1 MAPPEAVRSRGC
13 GSCGPPC
20 DKQACSLGVALDKPI
35 RFGRYFLLKKL
46 AVGGMG
52 EVWLARVEGDSDE
65 QPPIVVKRLL
75 AHLKED
81 QEFVNMFFDEARIA
95 AALDHPNIARIEDLG
110 EVGGD
115 YYIAMEFVHGMSFGD
130 VVNAALEAG
139 TDMPVALKC
148 RVVAEAAAALDF
160 AHKATTEAGV
170 PLELIHRD
178 VSPQNIMVAFDGSVK
193 LIDFGVARAANKLTR
208 TATGI
213 IKGKYAYMSP
223 EQAWGK
229 DLDGRSDLFG
239 LGIVLWEVLALER
252 LFKRENDTA
261 TLRAVVGAEV
271 EPPSRKEPTVPKAL
285 DAVVLK
291 ALERGVDTRYQTG
304 AEFKKALEAF
314 LTKQRLPATRAHLA
328 AWMQKLFPEEARTPL
343 PSHPEPSSPGE
354 RSSPVLKP
362 ALENPKLPR
371 SRVLDVAELEQRIE
385 SAGTSTMRGLFF
397 NALSAAVM
405 KLAGPVADQQVRK
418 AAVEPKPW
426 VDQLSYPTSEFLRML
441 WKAVEQVLPRA
452 RNVDEAFELLGA
464 STMDALVRSPFG
476 RALEGQKERYPEA
489 IMKPLMATLNPMI
502 APGQRLVSSVEGG
515 KAVLVFKEEVLPI
528 QLYIGLLR
536 SLVQAFYKLPIE
548 ARWEKPSAQRIELNI
563 AW

>member
-1 MAPPEAVRSRGC
+1 VSAPPT
-13 GSCGPPC
+13 
-20 DKQACSLGVALDKPI
+20 
-35 RFGRYFLLKKL
+35 RFGRYHLLKKL

-52 EVWLARVEGDSDE
+52 EVWLARVHGDSDE
-65 QPPIVVKRLL
+65 QPPVVVKRLL
-75 AHLKED
+75 PHLKED

-95 AALDHPNIARIEDLG
+95 ASLDHPNIARIEDLG
-110 EVGGD
+110 EVNGD
-115 YYIAMEFVHGMSFGD
+115 YYITMEFVHGMSFGD
-130 VVNAALEAG
+130 VVNAALDAG

-148 RVVAEAAAALDF
+148 RVVAEAAAALDA
-160 AHKATTEAGV
+160 AHRAKTEAGV

-285 DAVVLK
+285 DALVLK
-291 ALERGVDTRYQTG
+291 ALERDVDARYQTG
-304 AEFKKALEAF
+304 GEFKKALEAF

-328 AWMQKLFPEEARTPL
+328 AWMQKLFPEEARAPL
-343 PSHPEPSSPGE
+343 PAHPEPSSPGE

-371 SRVLDVAELEQRIE
+371 SRVLDVAELEQRIA
-385 SAGTSTMRGLFF
+385 SAGAGAMRGLFF
-397 NALSAAVM
+397 NALTAAVI
-405 KLAGPVADQQVRK
+405 KLAGPVAEQKVRK
-418 AAVEPKPW
+418 AAAEPKPW
-426 VDQLSYPTSEFLRML
+426 VDQLSYPTSEFLRMV
-441 WKAVEQVLPRA
+441 WKAVEQVMPKA

-464 STMDALVRSPFG
+464 SVMDALLRSPFG
-476 RALEGQKERYPEA
+476 RALEGQKERSPES
-489 IMKPLMATLNPMI
+489 IIKPLVATLNPMI
-502 APGQRLVSSVEGG
+502 GPGQRLVATLEPGR
-515 KAVLVFKEEVLPI
+515 AVVVFKEEALPI
-528 QLYIGLLR
+528 QVYIGVLR
-536 SLVQAFYKLPIE
+536 SLVQAFYGLPIE
-548 ARWEKPSAQRIELNI
+548 ARWDKPSAQRIELSV

>member
-1 MAPPEAVRSRGC
+1 MTSP
-13 GSCGPPC
+13 
-20 DKQACSLGVALDKPI
+20 SL
-35 RFGRYFLLKKL
+35 RFGRYFLLEKI

-52 EVWLARVEGDSDE
+52 EVWLARVEGDSAD
-65 QPPIVVKRLL
+65 QPPVVVKRLL
-75 AHLKED
+75 PHLKED
-81 QEFVNMFFDEARIA
+81 QDFVNMFFDEARIA
-95 AALDHPNIARIEDLG
+95 ASLDHPNIARIEDLG
-110 EVGGD
+110 EVAGD
-115 YYIAMEFVHGMSFGD
+115 YYLAMEHVHGLSFGD

-160 AHKATTEAGV
+160 AHAATTENGA

-208 TATGI
+208 TATGV

-261 TLRAVVGAEV
+261 TLRAVVGAEL

-285 DAVVLK
+285 DALVLK
-291 ALERGVDTRYQTG
+291 ALTRDPQGRFQTG
-304 AEFKKALEAF
+304 LEFKKALEAF

-328 AWMQKLFPEEARTPL
+328 GWMQKLFPEESRKVL
-343 PSHPEPSSPGE
+343 PAHPEPSQPGE

-362 ALENPKLPR
+362 ALEDPKLPR
-371 SRVLDVAELEQRIE
+371 SKVLDVTELEQRLS
-385 SAGTSTMRGLFF
+385 SAGPTAEVRGLFF
-397 NALSAAVM
+397 NALCAAAM
-405 KLAGPVADQQVRK
+405 KLAGPVADAKVRR
-418 AAVEPKPW
+418 AATEPRAY
-426 VDQLSYPTSEFLRML
+426 VDQLSYPTTEFLRML
-441 WKAVEQVLPRA
+441 WKAVEFVLPRA

-464 STMDALVRSPFG
+464 ALMDALLRSPFG
-476 RALEGQKERYPEA
+476 RALEGQKDRFPEA
-489 IMKPLMATLNPMI
+489 IMKPLIATLNPMM
-502 APGQRLVSSVEGG
+502 APGQRLVSSVKPGE
-515 KAVLVFKEEVLPI
+515 AVLVFKDEVLPI
-528 QLYIGLLR
+528 QLYIGLIR
-536 SLVQAFYKLPIE
+536 SLSQAFYRLPIE
-548 ARWEKPSAQRIELNI
+548 ARWEKPSAQRIELTVQ
-563 AW
+563 W

>member
-1 MAPPEAVRSRGC
+1 MLQPDVADAPV
-13 GSCGPPC
+13 
-20 DKQACSLGVALDKPI
+20 
-35 RFGRYFLLKKL
+35 RFGQYWLLKRL

-52 EVWLARVEGDSDE
+52 EVWLARLHGESDAE
-65 QPPIVVKRLL
+65 APVVVKRLL
-75 AHLKED
+75 PHLKED

-110 EVGGD
+110 EVDGD
-115 YYIAMEFVHGMSFGD
+115 YFITMEFVHGMSFGD

-160 AHKATTEAGV
+160 AHTAKTEAGV

-271 EPPSRKEPTVPKAL
+271 EPPSRKEPTVPRAL

-291 ALERGVDTRYQTG
+291 ALTREVEARFQTG
-304 AEFKKALEAF
+304 AEFKKGLEDF
-314 LTKQRLPATRAHLA
+314 LKKARLPATRAHLA
-328 AWMQKLFPEEARTPL
+328 AWMQKLFPEEARAPL

-354 RSSPVLKP
+354 RSSPRLKP

-371 SRVLDVAELEQRIE
+371 SKVLDVGELEQRIA
-385 SAGTSTMRGLFF
+385 SAGDSAQLRGLFF
-397 NALSAAVM
+397 NALCAAVM
-405 KLAGPVADQQVRK
+405 RLAGPVAEQKVRR
-418 AAVEPKPW
+418 AAAEPKPW
-426 VDQLSYPTSEFLRML
+426 VDQLSYPTPEFLRLL
-441 WKAVEQVLPRA
+441 WKAVEQVAPRA
-452 RNVDEAFELLGA
+452 RDVDDAFERLGA
-464 STMDALVRSPFG
+464 AVMDALLRSPFG
-476 RALEGQKERYPEA
+476 KALEGQKERGPEA
-489 IMKPLMATLNPMI
+489 ILKPLVATLNPMI
-502 APGQRLVSSVEGG
+502 APGQRLVSSVAAG
-515 KAVLVFKEEVLPI
+515 KALLVFKEEVLPI
-528 QLYIGLLR
+528 QVYIGLLR
-536 SLVQAFYKLPIE
+536 SLITNFYRLPVE
-548 ARWEKPSAQRIELNI
+548 VRWETPSTQRIELHVS
-563 AW
+563 W

>member
-1 MAPPEAVRSRGC
+1 MTV
-13 GSCGPPC
+13 
-20 DKQACSLGVALDKPI
+20 PI

-110 EVGGD
+110 EVGDD
-115 YYIAMEFVHGMSFGD
+115 YYITMEFVHGMSFGD

-148 RVVAEAAAALDF
+148 RVIAEAAAALDF
-160 AHKATTEAGV
+160 AHHAKTDAGA

-178 VSPQNIMVAFDGSVK
+178 VSPQNIMVGFDGSVK

-213 IKGKYAYMSP
+213 IRGKYAYMSP

-261 TLRAVVGAEV
+261 TLRAVVGAEI
-271 EPPSRKEPTVPKAL
+271 EPPSKKELAVPKAL
-285 DAVVLK
+285 DALVLK
-291 ALERGVDTRYQTG
+291 ALERELGARFQTG
-304 AEFKKALEAF
+304 NEFKKALEAF
-314 LTKQRLPATRAHLA
+314 LTKQRLPATKAHLA
-328 AWMQKLFPEEARTPL
+328 GWMQKLFPEEARAQL
-343 PSHPEPSSPGE
+343 PSPPAPSTPRD
-354 RSSPVLKP
+354 RSSRVLKP
-362 ALENPKLPR
+362 AIENPKLPR
-371 SRVLDVAELEQRIE
+371 SRVLDTAELEQRIA
-385 SAGTSTMRGLFF
+385 SAGTGVLRGLFC
-397 NALSAAVM
+397 NALLSAVM
-405 KLAGPVADQQVRK
+405 KLAGPVADQKVRR
-418 AAVEPKPW
+418 AAAEPKPY
-426 VDQLSYPTSEFLRML
+426 VDQLSYPTSEFLRLL
-441 WKAVEQVLPRA
+441 WKAVEQVLPKA

-464 STMDALVRSPFG
+464 AMMDGLVRSPFG
-476 RALEGQKERYPEA
+476 KALEGQKERFPDA
-489 IMKPLMATLNPMI
+489 ILKPLLATLNPMI
-502 APGQRLVSSVEGG
+502 APGQRLVSSVATG
-515 KAVLVFKEEVLPI
+515 KAVLVFKDEVLPI

-536 SLVQAFYKLPIE
+536 SLVQAFYRLPIE
-548 ARWEKPSAQRIELNI
+548 ARWEKPSAQRIELSI
-563 AW
+563 TW

>member
-1 MAPPEAVRSRGC
+1 MT
-13 GSCGPPC
+13 
-20 DKQACSLGVALDKPI
+20 KPL
-35 RFGRYFLLKKL
+35 RFGRYYLLKKL

-52 EVWLARVEGDSDE
+52 EVWLARVEGDSDAE
-65 QPPIVVKRLL
+65 PPVVVKRLL

-115 YYIAMEFVHGMSFGD
+115 YFITMEFVHGMSFGD

-148 RVVAEAAAALDF
+148 RVIAEAAAALDF
-160 AHKATTEAGV
+160 AHQATTEAGV

-178 VSPQNIMVAFDGSVK
+178 VSPQNIMVGFDGSVK

-261 TLRAVVGAEV
+261 TLRAVVAAEI
-271 EPPSRKEPTVPKAL
+271 EPPSKKELAVPKAL
-285 DAVVLK
+285 DAIVLK
-291 ALERGVDTRYQTG
+291 ALTRDLGARFQTG

-314 LTKQRLPATRAHLA
+314 LTKQRLPATKAHLA
-328 AWMQKLFPEEARTPL
+328 AWMQKLFPDDARAEL
-343 PSHPEPSSPGE
+343 PAHPEPSSPGE

-362 ALENPKLPR
+362 ALENPRLPR
-371 SRVLDVAELEQRIE
+371 SRVLDVAELEQRIA
-385 SAGTSTMRGLFF
+385 SAGAGAMRGLFF
-397 NALSAAVM
+397 NALLAAVM
-405 KLAGPVADQQVRK
+405 KLAGPVADQKVRK
-418 AAVEPKPW
+418 AAATQKPY

-441 WKAVEQVLPRA
+441 WKAVEQVLPKA
-452 RNVDEAFELLGA
+452 RNVDDAFELLGA
-464 STMDALVRSPFG
+464 AMMDGLVRSPFG
-476 RALEGQKERYPEA
+476 KALEGQKERYPEA
-489 IMKPLMATLNPMI
+489 IMKPLVATLNPMI
-502 APGQRLVSSVEGG
+502 APGQRLVSRVETGR
-515 KAVLVFKEEVLPI
+515 AVLVFKEEVLPL
-528 QLYIGLLR
+528 QLYIGMLR
-536 SLVQAFYKLPIE
+536 SLVQAFYRLPIE
-548 ARWEKPSAQRIELNI
+548 ARWEKPSAQRIELMV